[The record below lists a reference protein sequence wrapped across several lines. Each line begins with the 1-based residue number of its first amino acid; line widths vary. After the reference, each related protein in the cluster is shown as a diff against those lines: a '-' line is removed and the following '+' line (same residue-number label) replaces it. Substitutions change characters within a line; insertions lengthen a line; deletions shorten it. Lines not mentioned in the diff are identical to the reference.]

1 MRKVYLRPHRDTL
14 GFTMIEMITIVAV
27 VSVMAAIAAPSYVG
41 WANNQRIK
49 AAQDRVTNTLYH
61 AHKEAQ
67 LRKQLRQVSFRTQD
81 ERVEFAVHTPDTDP
95 VAWQALPEEIQ
106 IDDET
111 SMRRSQGVYYVRFD
125 QRGEV
130 VDRLGRLTLS
140 LVQNPQRKECTIIST
155 LLGKMRRGTQ
165 GPLRNGR
172 SCN

>member
-1 MRKVYLRPHRDTL
+1 MRKVYPRSHRDAL

-41 WANNQRIK
+41 WANNQRLK
-49 AAQDRVTNTLYH
+49 AAQDRVTITLYQ

-67 LRKQLRQVSFRTQD
+67 LRKQIRQVSFRTQD
-81 ERVEFAVHTPDTDP
+81 ERVEFAVHTADTDP
-95 VAWQALPEEIQ
+95 VAWQALPEGVQ

-111 SMRRSQGVYYVRFD
+111 SIRLSGGIYSVRFN

-130 VDRLGRLTLS
+130 EGQLGRITLS

-155 LLGKMRRGTQ
+155 LLGKMRRGSH
-165 GPLRNGR
+165 GPLKNGR
-172 SCN
+172 YCD